1 MYSKEYKSEIKK
13 LFYTSFGKYMSKN
26 KSINDTKIKWLNYK
40 TDIKDLYFKIDCNEN
55 YTKILIDIQHNDDEI
70 RNLFFAQFLELEKLF
85 IKTMGE
91 KWIWESEYLNFYGQ
105 KSSQISKTLR
115 KVNIYDKKTWVSSFK
130 FLEKRFIKIDEFWLN
145 FYEVFK
151 ALEN

>member
-1 MYSKEYKSEIKK
+1 MYSKEYKSEMKK

-40 TDIKDLYFKIDCNEN
+40 TDIKDLYFKIDCKEN

-105 KSSQISKTLR
+105 KSSQISKTLK

>member
-105 KSSQISKTLR
+105 KSSQISKTLK

>member
-1 MYSKEYKSEIKK
+1 MYSKEYKSEMKK

-40 TDIKDLYFKIDCNEN
+40 TNIKDLYFKIDCNEN

-70 RNLFFAQFLELEKLF
+70 RKLFFAQFLELEKLF

-105 KSSQISKTLR
+105 KSSQISKNLK

>member
-1 MYSKEYKSEIKK
+1 MYSKEYKSEMKK

-40 TDIKDLYFKIDCNEN
+40 TNIKDLYFKIDCNEN

-70 RNLFFAQFLELEKLF
+70 RKLFFAQFLELEKLF

-105 KSSQISKTLR
+105 KSSQISKTLK

-130 FLEKRFIKIDEFWLN
+130 FLEKRFIKIDAFWLN

>member
-1 MYSKEYKSEIKK
+1 
-13 LFYTSFGKYMSKN
+13 
-26 KSINDTKIKWLNYK
+26 
-40 TDIKDLYFKIDCNEN
+40 
-55 YTKILIDIQHNDDEI
+55 
-70 RNLFFAQFLELEKLF
+70 
-85 IKTMGE
+85 MGE
-91 KWIWESEYLNFYGQ
+91 KWTWDSEYLNSYGQ
-105 KSSQISKTLR
+105 KSSQISKTLK

>member
-1 MYSKEYKSEIKK
+1 MYSKEYKSEMKK

-40 TDIKDLYFKIDCNEN
+40 TNIKDLYFKIDCNEN

-70 RNLFFAQFLELEKLF
+70 RKLFFAQFLELEKLF

-105 KSSQISKTLR
+105 KSSQISKNLK

-130 FLEKRFIKIDEFWLN
+130 FLEKRFIKIDAFWLN

>member
-1 MYSKEYKSEIKK
+1 MYSKEYKSEMKK

-40 TDIKDLYFKIDCNEN
+40 TNIKDLYFKIDCNEN

-105 KSSQISKTLR
+105 KSSQISKTLK

>member
-1 MYSKEYKSEIKK
+1 MYSKEYKSEMKK

-55 YTKILIDIQHNDDEI
+55 YTKILIDIQHSDDEI
-70 RNLFFAQFLELEKLF
+70 RNLFFDQFLELEKLF

-91 KWIWESEYLNFYGQ
+91 KWTWDSEYLNSYGQ
-105 KSSQISKTLR
+105 KSSQISKTLK
-115 KVNIYDKKTWVSSFK
+115 KVNIYDKKTWVTSFN
-130 FLEKRFIKIDEFWLN
+130 FLEKRFIKIDKFWLN